1 LFEKHNNCNNYGQRK
16 ISKKLGI
23 SIEELEQRIQR
34 NKKAEED
41 KIESNAKNKPN

>member
-1 LFEKHNNCNNYGQRK
+1 LKNITIVIIMDKEKLA
-16 ISKKLGI
+16 KKLGI
-23 SIEELEQRIQR
+23 SIEELGQRIQR